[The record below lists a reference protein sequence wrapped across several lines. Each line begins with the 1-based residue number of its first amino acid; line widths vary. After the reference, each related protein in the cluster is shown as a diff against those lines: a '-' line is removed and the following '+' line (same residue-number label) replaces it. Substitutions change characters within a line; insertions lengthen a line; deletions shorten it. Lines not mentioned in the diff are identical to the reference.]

1 MVDYAAGVE
10 EPIDLILLS
19 LKEKVYVKCRH
30 NRELKG
36 ILVVSLSPPP
46 RFQFQNSFREA
57 NNSIGL

>member
-36 ILVVSLSPPP
+36 TLVVSLHL
-46 RFQFQNSFREA
+46 FQHLKHTIVTLGHE
-57 NNSIGL
+57 